1 MDLALRTA
9 RYLFLT
15 LLVIFL
21 VLPLVVVAGVSLN
34 GSAQMVFPP
43 QAPGLRWY
51 AEFFGNPAWTS
62 AFQRSLLIAALA
74 ALLATAT
81 ALPVAYVQWR
91 LKSRLANIL
100 AGLGSLPFLLPSI
113 VLAILFLLFWS
124 VLGHVGRLEN
134 IVVSHAVTYLAV
146 PLTMISL
153 GFSTI
158 DNELVESAQ
167 TMGAPDE
174 HVFRTVILPLIA
186 PYMISSMIFVGIFSL
201 NEVLISYMVGGWST
215 ETLPV
220 KIFTS
225 LRTGFTPA
233 MCVAAVLFLAI
244 GVLGFITVARLG
256 NLPRLLGA
264 RG

>member
-1 MDLALRTA
+1 MDIALKASRH
-9 RYLFLT
+9 LFLT
-15 LLVIFL
+15 LLVAFL
-21 VLPLVVVAGVSLN
+21 VLPLIVVAGVSFN
-34 GSAQMVFPP
+34 SSAQMVFPP

-51 AEFFGNPAWTS
+51 AEFFGNPAWTN
-62 AFQRSLLIAALA
+62 AFQRSVTIAALA
-74 ALLATAT
+74 ALLATIT

-91 LKSRLANIL
+91 LKSRLAHIL

-113 VLAILFLLFWS
+113 VIAILFLLFWS
-124 VLGHVGRLEN
+124 ALGHVGRLEN

-158 DNELVESAQ
+158 DHELVESAQ

-174 HVFRTVILPLIA
+174 HVFRTIILPLIA
-186 PYMISSMIFVGIFSL
+186 PYVISSMIFVGIFSL
-201 NEVLISYMVGGWST
+201 NEVLIAYMVGGWST

-233 MCVAAVLFLAI
+233 MCVAAVLFLVI
-244 GVLGFITVARLG
+244 GVLGFLTVARLG